1 MYNRR
6 YIPHNVKNRECAV
19 KMFRNGTSTEFV
31 CSKYHCSRTSLW
43 RWNKKYDNTLESLK
57 DKSHKPIKLHPTAHT
72 QEEIKHIKNYL
83 RRNPHITL
91 IELWYK
97 LKREKGYTRHPASL
111 YRFLVKIGKYEKIK
125 HTEYKKYVPK
135 KYDTPK
141 FMGEKWQVD
150 VKYVPNEC
158 KCDNLPHDMRF
169 YQYTCIDEATRERY
183 IFPYREISEQNTVD
197 FIKRCIRYFKYIPKI
212 IQTDNGIE
220 FTYNKENIKKEHP
233 LDTFCKQNSITH
245 KLIKPRT
252 PRHNG
257 KVERSHRND
266 NNRFYAFLKFYSFDD
281 LKKQM
286 HAYLVRSNNIPM
298 GVLNYLTPKEQRKK
312 LEQQNMY
319 YLVA

>member
-1 MYNRR
+1 MLNRR
-6 YIPHNVKNRECAV
+6 YIPHLLKNREAAV
-19 KMFRNGTSTEFV
+19 KMFRNGASTEFV
-31 CSKYHCSRTSLW
+31 CSKYHCSRSSLW
-43 RWNKKYDNTLESLK
+43 RWNCKYDGTCNSLK
-57 DKSHKPIKLHPTAHT
+57 DKSHKPHTLHPNSHT

-83 RRNPHITL
+83 RRNPNITL

-97 LKREKGYTRHPASL
+97 LKREKDYTRHPASL

-141 FMGEKWQVD
+141 LMGEKWQVD
-150 VKYVPNEC
+150 VKYVPLEC
-158 KCDNLPHDMRF
+158 KCDNLPHDTRF

-183 IFPYREISEQNTVD
+183 IFPYREISEQNTVN
-197 FIKRCIRYFKYIPKI
+197 FIKRCIRYFRYSPKI
-212 IQTDNGIE
+212 IQTDNGFE
-220 FTYNKENIKKEHP
+220 FTYNKEKVKKEHP

-266 NNRFYAFLKFYSFDD
+266 NNRFYAFLKFYSFED